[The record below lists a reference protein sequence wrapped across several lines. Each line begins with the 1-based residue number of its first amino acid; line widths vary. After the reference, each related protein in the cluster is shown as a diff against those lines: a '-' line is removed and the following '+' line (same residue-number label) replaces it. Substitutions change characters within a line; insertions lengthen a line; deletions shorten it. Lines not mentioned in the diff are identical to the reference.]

1 MNLRV
6 IRAIMAKDLKDVVK
20 NKTTLYGLLTPIF
33 LALLYLV
40 ISTVQKQGPTVITA
54 YNPDNVV
61 ISQTLGL
68 RPTDKVDIHN
78 VNSPDEVR
86 TAMHAAA
93 PNADYGVVIPAHA
106 IADAQAGKQ
115 PQVELY
121 INAAKQKDESAR
133 QRTSIYFGNYFIAAA
148 NQQPPVKLVSEMVNV
163 PKDANSNPM
172 SKFFS
177 NPNALGSFF
186 GGFTLALTSIIIGM
200 LVLPV
205 LIVEEKEK
213 KTLRFVL
220 TTPARTSEVVIAKAA
235 TGFLYSLALAVLVLL
250 INSSSIN
257 GLALVALFVVIG
269 SLFGVAMGILI
280 GAFFNNVQAVNT
292 WAGMLMSLMILP
304 GIFVIFGATGI
315 FAILLRI
322 IPSYWLM
329 DGTVGAAMGSLDFNT
344 ALLDLGL
351 SIVVVV
357 VLLAL
362 SMVLLRRRSLE
373 AA

>member
-1 MNLRV
+1 
-6 IRAIMAKDLKDVVK
+6 MAKDLKDVVK